1 MQQQMEVVM
10 KRLASVLLVF
20 STLMGTA
27 GLAFADNSPDTSG
40 IRDLERQNR
49 AGNPGG

>member
-1 MQQQMEVVM
+1 MEVVM
-10 KRLASVLLVF
+10 KRLASVLLVL

-27 GLAFADNSPDTSG
+27 GLAFAVSSPDSG
-40 IRDLERQNR
+40 NIRDLERQNR